1 MRRIVR
7 RFAPFPSSDSLQSA
21 QIRRSSVEK
30 PPSSG
35 IIGTFFSNTF
45 GLHHRLSGTVT
56 FGGSSMSLQSETET
70 SGFVAYG
77 HKPATETQNAKD
89 NMKTEH
95 ENGTESS
102 KSNNWSMLWLAGL
115 MMMVTLGRILGSN
128 H

>member
-1 MRRIVR
+1 MI
-7 RFAPFPSSDSLQSA
+7 A
-21 QIRRSSVEK
+21 
-30 PPSSG
+30 
-35 IIGTFFSNTF
+35 FFFNTF

-56 FGGSSMSLQSETET
+56 FGSCSMAMQSETET

-89 NMKTEH
+89 TMKTEH

-102 KSNNWSMLWLAGL
+102 KSKNWSMRWLAGL